1 MSEHTYHL
9 QKYAGTST
17 RHTCPQ
23 CGHKGE
29 FTYYVDERNVPIDES
44 CGRCNRERCGYHLT
58 PSEYFKAHPA
68 DKRNE
73 FTTWKQPEPPKAIPV
88 SYLPSSLLATDTHRD
103 RNNLFR
109 FMSKEFGD
117 VEANRVFDLY
127 NVGTSRH
134 WRNNDGLSTTF
145 PQINEKGKLCQ
156 LKVMAYNPNTG
167 KRMKNKT
174 GRRCGAI
181 RRKSIFQI
189 LDRWIRF
196 GLPGK
201 RFSKTM
207 RLIFS
212 KHSSVA
218 I

>member
-88 SYLPSSLLATDTHRD
+88 SYLPSSLLAT
-103 RNNLFR
+103 
-109 FMSKEFGD
+109 
-117 VEANRVFDLY
+117 
-127 NVGTSRH
+127 
-134 WRNNDGLSTTF
+134 
-145 PQINEKGKLCQ
+145 
-156 LKVMAYNPNTG
+156 
-167 KRMKNKT
+167 
-174 GRRCGAI
+174 RC
-181 RRKSIFQI
+181 
-189 LDRWIRF
+189 
-196 GLPGK
+196 
-201 RFSKTM
+201 
-207 RLIFS
+207 
-212 KHSSVA
+212 V
-218 I
+218 